1 MKREENLQQKNWTW
15 FLFSLNGRISR
26 KSYWIFN
33 GVVFLGGIVLGSFTE
48 ISPDI
53 ETITKPQLMFM
64 LWVFWP
70 SIAVQSK
77 RWHDLNKS
85 ALWIFINF
93 IPLLGPIWALI
104 ENGFFQGTR
113 GENRFGPD
121 PMEKD
126 DH

>member
-1 MKREENLQQKNWTW
+1 MKQDANIKQKNWTW
-15 FLFSLNGRISR
+15 FLFSLNGRINR

-33 GVVFLGGIVLGSFTE
+33 GIVFLGGIVLGSFTE

-53 ETITKPQLMFM
+53 ESITKPQLMFM

-70 SIAVQSK
+70 SIAVQVK

-85 ALWIFINF
+85 GLWILINF
-93 IPLLGPIWALI
+93 IPLLGPIWAFI
-104 ENGFFQGTR
+104 ENGFFPGTI

-121 PMEKD
+121 PVEKED
-126 DH
+126 R